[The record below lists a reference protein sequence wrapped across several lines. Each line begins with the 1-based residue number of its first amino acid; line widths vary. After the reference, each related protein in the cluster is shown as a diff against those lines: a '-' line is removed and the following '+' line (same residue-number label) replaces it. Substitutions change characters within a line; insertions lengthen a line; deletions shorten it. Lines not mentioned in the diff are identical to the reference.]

1 MTKLKG
7 QATTLGHSLTHLTSL
22 LAYNKLGYKG
32 VFGRAPSSSK
42 FNKTA
47 PILHRFTIEVEELEK
62 TPSIYRE
69 LRVMEFFTC

>member
-22 LAYNKLGYKG
+22 LAYNKLGYKY
-32 VFGRAPSSSK
+32 
-42 FNKTA
+42 
-47 PILHRFTIEVEELEK
+47 PILHRFTVEVEELEK

-69 LRVMEFFTC
+69 LRVMEFFRC